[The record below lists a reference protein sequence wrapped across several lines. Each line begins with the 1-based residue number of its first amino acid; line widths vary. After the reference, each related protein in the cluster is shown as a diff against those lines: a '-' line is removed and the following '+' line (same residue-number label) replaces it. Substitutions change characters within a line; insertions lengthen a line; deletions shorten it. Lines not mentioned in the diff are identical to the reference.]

1 MFPKKIKKGT
11 LFETTKKVAPLAFPT
26 DKLANLEFP
35 TKKIS
40 ETPNPFNAAQGIAQD
55 ALRTKQYRGLSE
67 QNLKQAKKRRS
78 KLDPILNAQTKP
90 FRRIRKGK

>member
-11 LFETTKKVAPLAFPT
+11 LFETTKKLAPLEFPT
-26 DKLANLEFP
+26 SKIANLEFP

-40 ETPNPFNAAQGIAQD
+40 ETPNPFNPAQQIAEG
-55 ALRTKQYRGLSE
+55 ALRTKQYRGISKK
-67 QNLKQAKKRRS
+67 NLKEAKKRRS

-90 FRRIRKGK
+90 FKKIRKAK